1 MENDFEGKIRK
12 ILREDLGIPENV
24 RASLDNTYGQIKKNS
39 RKGGENMF
47 WKRGLAAAIC
57 ILALGLLA
65 ANSSVMAT
73 IKSSLG
79 FRDSGIERTVEEG
92 LLLPTGSTVSAQKI
106 TLSLDSYLYDSYKMA
121 FIMTAQFEDAG
132 LLKGIDDVGLDFRV
146 KNGDG
151 MYIAEYIPDTKPL
164 KAPGLPHVITS
175 MSVNKHIDEAK
186 SEVQFYYILESIT
199 GQIPRIKEAMVEVET
214 VKLFAPNNKFKSID
228 GQWNLALTGDNY
240 LEDGLTR
247 YSAQKQSSDIEVL
260 SAVSAPTS
268 FNISF
273 VLDTVFGESA
283 GLFQMKLI
291 DENGEE
297 FGDQGFMMEEN
308 EGKTIITT
316 NFKVSALH
324 NSGKYTLQVFSIGTP
339 EKQLLKDQIAE
350 LFPSR

>member
-1 MENDFEGKIRK
+1 MENSFEKKMYK
-12 ILREDLGIPENV
+12 ILQEDLEIPKTI
-24 RASLDNTYGQIKKNS
+24 RTSLDSTYSQIKEYS
-39 RKGGENMF
+39 RKERVNMF
-47 WKRGLAAAIC
+47 WKRGLVAAVC

-73 IKSSLG
+73 IKSFLG
-79 FRDSGIERTVEEG
+79 FKDSGIERTVDEG
-92 LLLPTGSTVSAQKI
+92 LLLPIGSTVSEQEV

-164 KAPGLPHVITS
+164 KADSLPHVITS
-175 MSVNKHIDEAK
+175 ISVNKHIDDAK
-186 SEVQFYYILESIT
+186 SEVQFYYILESIK
-199 GQIPRIKEAMVEVET
+199 GQIPRIKDAIVEVET
-214 VKLFAPNNKFKSID
+214 IKLFAPNNKFRNID
-228 GQWNLALTGDNY
+228 GQWNLVLTEDNY

-273 VLDTVFGESA
+273 VLNTVFGESS

-308 EGKTIITT
+308 DGKTIITT

-324 NSGKYTLQVFSIGTP
+324 SSNKYTLQVFSIGTP
-339 EKQLLKDQIAE
+339 GKQLLGDQTAE
-350 LFPSR
+350 LIPY